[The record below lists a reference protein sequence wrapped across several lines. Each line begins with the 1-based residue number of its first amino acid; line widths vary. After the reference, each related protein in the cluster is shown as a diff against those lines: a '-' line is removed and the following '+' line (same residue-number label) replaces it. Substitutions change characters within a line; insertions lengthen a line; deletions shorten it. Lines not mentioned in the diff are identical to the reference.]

1 MRFLHAWIRIYT
13 YHEYYYP
20 KFIKIRVLESLQ
32 QFQDAYLASNAS
44 DQDNKTVFTFN
55 TFAIKIQ
62 EIDTTNGFGGQS
74 FSVNLGS
81 VEDTTGINGT
91 IPPEDLVT
99 SDSAMDVSTT
109 STASI
114 QLPNNLFE
122 SCGLSD
128 NQTRLSYSVFLSD
141 VLFQNETQ
149 IRDGLRVGSIIL
161 APRLPCSKTLITPIT
176 VSFRTNQMVT
186 IILVKF
192 YHPPNLSVLD
202 RS

>member
-1 MRFLHAWIRIYT
+1 M
-13 YHEYYYP
+13 
-20 KFIKIRVLESLQ
+20 
-32 QFQDAYLASNAS
+32 ASNAS

-55 TFAIKIQ
+55 TFAIRIQ
-62 EIDTTNGFGGQS
+62 EIDTTDGFGGQS

-99 SDSAMDVSTT
+99 SDSAMDVSTM

-114 QLPNNLFE
+114 QLPSNLFE
-122 SCGLSD
+122 SCGLSG
-128 NQTRLSYSVFLSD
+128 NQARVSYSVFLSD

-149 IRDGLRVGSIIL
+149 IRNGLRVGSIIL
-161 APRLPCSKTLITPIT
+161 APRLPCNKTLITPIT

-186 IILVKF
+186 I
-192 YHPPNLSVLD
+192 LSTNINY
-202 RS
+202 